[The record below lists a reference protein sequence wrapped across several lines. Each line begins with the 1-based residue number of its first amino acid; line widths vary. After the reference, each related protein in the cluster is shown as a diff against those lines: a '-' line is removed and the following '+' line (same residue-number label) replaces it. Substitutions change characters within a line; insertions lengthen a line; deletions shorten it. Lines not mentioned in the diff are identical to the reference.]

1 MDNNRITASFYSIL
15 IVLFILICVGCFVL
29 GRKSVDIPKITTEVR
44 WDTLRIEK
52 PIPHEIEK
60 VRTEYVYVPTPSDT
74 VVIERADTIV
84 REVVRVDSVLVAVDI
99 ERKVYQDSLYR
110 AVVSGAVVGD
120 IHPSLDEIDI
130 YSRTEIRTIQYP
142 PPMFRPYIRG
152 SVGKELMGIGGGVSI
167 KDRVDVDV
175 QYMRMGTKNMVVFG
189 INYRFNI
196 KNK

>member
-1 MDNNRITASFYSIL
+1 MNYKSLL
-15 IVLFILICVGCFVL
+15 IVIVTVGLMIVSFVI
-29 GRKSVDIPKITTEVR
+29 GRKSVNIPNITTEVR

-52 PIPHEIEK
+52 PVPHEIEK

-84 REVVRVDSVLVAVDI
+84 REVVRVDSVMVAVDI
-99 ERKVYQDSLYR
+99 ERRVYRDSLYR
-110 AVVSGAVVGD
+110 AVVSGAIVGD
-120 IHPSLDEIDI
+120 IRPSLDEIDV